1 MSNEPAI
8 TSIETVKK
16 KLKKYTAL
24 KEHGK
29 VIIYFLLNL
38 I

>member
-1 MSNEPAI
+1 MSNESMLN
-8 TSIETVKK
+8 TIEIIKK

-29 VIIYFLLNL
+29 VKLFSFI
-38 I
+38 